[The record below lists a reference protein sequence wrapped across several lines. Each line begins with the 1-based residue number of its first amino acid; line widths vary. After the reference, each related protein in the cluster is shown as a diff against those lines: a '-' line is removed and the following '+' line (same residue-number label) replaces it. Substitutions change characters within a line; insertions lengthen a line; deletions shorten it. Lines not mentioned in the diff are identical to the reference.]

1 MEFSTEYE
9 TQVSAIADLFT
20 KALAA
25 SEASEE
31 GELIGALNRPGFTG
45 GRLAQMLGCIFGLV
59 QAFIESFL
67 RFVWRDVSDGTV

>member
-1 MEFSTEYE
+1 MTFIVCE
-9 TQVSAIADLFT
+9 A
-20 KALAA
+20 KLAK
-25 SEASEE
+25 
-31 GELIGALNRPGFTG
+31 ELANGMMNRPGFTG